1 MIANDALPG
10 VSKIEGS
17 IREEFS
23 EENNSITYRIKSFI
37 SFKFNELNRGLF
49 SANSLESKV
58 TPNPNDDRIRTMKIS
73 GIVFIALSFLA
84 FIIQKTKR

>member
-37 SFKFNELNRGLF
+37 SFKFNEINRGLF
-49 SANSLESKV
+49 STNSLESKS
-58 TPNPNDDRIRTMKIS
+58 TPNPNDRISAIKII
-73 GIVFIALSFLA
+73 GISLIALSFLA
-84 FIIQKTKR
+84 FIILKTKR